1 MIVTYDLGTTRLKV
15 AAFDLQ
21 GSLLGQVAIRNTEY
35 EEGEKRWQ
43 SADDWWQNCIQGFRQ
58 LFQTYDLDVR
68 KIKGFSLSGRAGAGV
83 FLNESGNVL
92 VQPWSDARH
101 TAELRQLLKS
111 RGTTTLSLYAATLMA
126 KYQWLQQHIPE
137 LAEQTRHLLYAK
149 DFLLYRLTGAT
160 VTDPASGPDAAHWP
174 QAFMSEYHFET
185 SLFPASQLPW
195 TIAGELTIEAA
206 NSLQCPANLP
216 VAVGAHDGICANTG
230 AGAINENQFA
240 ITLGTHSVVRA
251 ISMSHPAG
259 ALRFY
264 GYPENKHI
272 IGGNA
277 LMAGRSLDWFV
288 DNWFTI
294 AENERQEI
302 FAQLDAASARIP
314 PGSNGVKF
322 LPFLSGQM
330 APERR
335 PGASAAFHGLKVNH
349 TRDDMFRAVI
359 EGSSFALCRIVN
371 QVIGW
376 VGEPRS
382 IGLTGSGVKGHTWTQ
397 VIADSLQRP
406 LGVTDASS
414 EGRGAAMFLAVA
426 LGFYKD
432 INEAAEVMVKQNY
445 LIEPEPKMKTVY
457 AELLDEWTQ
466 FSDVTGVLD
475 KVQP

>member
-1 MIVTYDLGTTRLKV
+1 MIVTFDLGTTRLKV

-35 EEGEKRWQ
+35 GEEHRRWQ
-43 SADDWWQNCIQGFRQ
+43 SADDWWQNCIQGFRE
-58 LFQTYDLDVR
+58 LILSYDLDVNN
-68 KIKGFSLSGRAGAGV
+68 IKGFSLSGRAGAGV
-83 FLNESGNVL
+83 FLNKSGDVI

-101 TAELRQLLKS
+101 AAELRQLFEN
-111 RGTTTLSLYAATLMA
+111 RGTTILPLYAATLMA
-126 KYQWLQQHIPE
+126 KYRWLQHQVPE
-137 LAEQTRHLLYAK
+137 LAGQTRHLLYAK

-174 QAFMSEYHFET
+174 QAFMSENNIDE
-185 SLFPASQLPW
+185 SLFPTSQLPW
-195 TIAGELTIEAA
+195 TIAGELTKEAA
-206 NSLQCPANLP
+206 ESLQCPVSIP

-230 AGAINENQFA
+230 AGAIDDSQFA

-251 ISMSHPAG
+251 ISTSQPAG

-288 DNWFTI
+288 DNWFSE
-294 AENERQEI
+294 AENERQAI
-302 FAQLDAASARIP
+302 FADLDTAIARIL

-322 LPFLSGQM
+322 LPFLSGQI

-349 TRDDMFRAVI
+349 TRNDMFRAVI

-371 QVIGW
+371 QVIDW
-376 VGEPRS
+376 VGEPGS

-397 VIADSLQRP
+397 VIADTLQRP

-432 INEAAEVMVKQNY
+432 IDEAAEIMVKQNY
-445 LIEPEPKMKTVY
+445 LIEPEPKMKTIY
-457 AELLDEWTQ
+457 DELLDEWTR
-466 FSDVTGVLD
+466 FSDVTRALD
-475 KVQP
+475 KAQP